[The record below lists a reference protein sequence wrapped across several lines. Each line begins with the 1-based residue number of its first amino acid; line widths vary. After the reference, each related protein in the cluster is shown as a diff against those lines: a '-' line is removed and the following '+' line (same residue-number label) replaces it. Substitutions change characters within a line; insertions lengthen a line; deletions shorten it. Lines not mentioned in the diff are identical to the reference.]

1 MSWLMG
7 IKANWSACVLP
18 EGGFIRTS
26 LFFIGPHATVRLPGF
41 LRCGMEILQPAE
53 PSPQSER
60 SFISGYQVAILQR
73 QRKHP
78 FCGYSC
84 IFNSV

>member
-1 MSWLMG
+1 MSWVMG
-7 IKANWSACVLP
+7 AETKRSACVIP
-18 EGGFIRTS
+18 EGGFIRAT
-26 LFFIGPHATVRLPGF
+26 LLFIGPHATVHLPGF
-41 LRCGMEILQPAE
+41 LRYGMEILQPAE
-53 PSPQSER
+53 SLPQSEK